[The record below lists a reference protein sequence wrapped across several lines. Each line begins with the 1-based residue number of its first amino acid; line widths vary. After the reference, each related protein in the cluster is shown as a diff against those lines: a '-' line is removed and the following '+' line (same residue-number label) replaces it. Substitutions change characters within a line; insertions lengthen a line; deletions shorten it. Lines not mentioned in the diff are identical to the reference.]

1 MANLGPYL
9 HVLRA
14 QVRSQTQY
22 RTSFVLDVF
31 ATSMLTLVDVGSVFV
46 LFAVRGD
53 LGGFG
58 GREVLLMAALSAFSF
73 PIADLAVGNIERL
86 RLYVRTGLL
95 DTVLIRPL
103 SAMGQLLVLDFT
115 PRRVGR
121 VVQGLALYVIA
132 LAVAGIPWTPWR
144 AVFVVLAPMAGAV
157 FFASLFVAGATVAFW
172 WIESGEMANAFTY
185 GGRDFTSYPTTMYG
199 DWFRKVFAFG
209 LGFGF
214 VAYFPA
220 LALLDRPDPLG
231 TPAWL
236 HWCSP
241 VVAVLAG
248 VLALSLW
255 RTGIR
260 HYRSTGS

>member
-1 MANLGPYL
+1 M
-9 HVLRA
+9 A

-22 RTSFVLDVF
+22 RASFLLDVL
-31 ATSMLTLVDVGSVFV
+31 ATSALTAVDVSAVFV
-46 LFAVRGD
+46 LFSVRGN

-58 GREVLLMAALSAFSF
+58 GREVLLMAALSALAF
-73 PIADLAVGNIERL
+73 PVADLTVGNIERL
-86 RLYVRTGLL
+86 RHYVRTGLL
-95 DTVLIRPL
+95 DAVLVRPL
-103 SAMGQLLVLDFT
+103 SAMGQLFALDFT
-115 PRRVGR
+115 FRRIGR
-121 VVQGLALYVIA
+121 VVQGLALYVVA
-132 LAVAGIPWTPWR
+132 LVIAGIPWTPAR
-144 AVFVVLAPMAGAV
+144 ALLVVVAPVAGAV

-172 WIESGEMANAFTY
+172 WIESGEIANAFTY
-185 GGRDFTSYPTTMYG
+185 GGRDFTSYPVTMYG
-199 DWFRKVFAFG
+199 GWFRKLFAFG

-231 TPAWL
+231 TPGWL

-241 VVAVLAG
+241 ITALLAAL
-248 VLALSLW
+248 LAFLLW